1 MDNQEGRA
9 KTGES
14 MREKE
19 AVRKMQQG
27 RKCSMDMERRHS
39 YVIPTK
45 GSRKMLKNSLI
56 LFEAP
61 RDSFL
66 K

>member
-1 MDNQEGRA
+1 MDNQKGRA
-9 KTGES
+9 KTGKS

-45 GSRKMLKNSLI
+45 GSR
-56 LFEAP
+56 E
-61 RDSFL
+61 RC
-66 K
+66 